1 MKLRIKIEF
10 THQNMF
16 RCFHQT
22 QVLEIVLCATEYR
35 RFVYTETRR
44 WTRGR
49 LWSSRSLDS
58 SLSTNYCEAIYFL
71 DSKNT
76 VRMSSQTPVL
86 VLIFDM
92 GTIEQVYAFP
102 IRELSASF
110 MSSGVSTQDV
120 KLYRVTISFR

>member
-10 THQNMF
+10 THQDMF

-22 QVLEIVLCATEYR
+22 QVLEIVLCATDVLCTFY
-35 RFVYTETRR
+35 
-44 WTRGR
+44 
-49 LWSSRSLDS
+49 S
-58 SLSTNYCEAIYFL
+58 L